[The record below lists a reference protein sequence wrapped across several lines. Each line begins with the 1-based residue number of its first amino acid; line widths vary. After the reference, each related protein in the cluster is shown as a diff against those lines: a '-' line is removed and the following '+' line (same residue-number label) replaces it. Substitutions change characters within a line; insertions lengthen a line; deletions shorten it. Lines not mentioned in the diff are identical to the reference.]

1 MTFSYTQI
9 ALILMTIGSRF
20 KSYIFASV
28 LCIKEK
34 EQTKK
39 NIHGMFDDD
48 IEMEKWRLF
57 FLKFY

>member
-34 EQTKK
+34 EQTRKK
-39 NIHGMFDDD
+39 IYTECLTM
-48 IEMEKWRLF
+48 ISKWENGDCF
-57 FLKFY
+57 S